1 MKILSS
7 FAKNVDV
14 LLRRATLASVVLGM
28 ISLSGASLGQE
39 IQAPK
44 VTSDLKSADKLDLKS
59 FASATEATIS
69 LMAQPMAVPRPKVST
84 TDQITVKAI
93 HNGTTIAF
101 LLTWKDTEASDA
113 GPLGKFSD
121 AVAIQFPVKD
131 NANPPPI
138 FMGAKDNP
146 VHIWH
151 WRMQYQ
157 IDKERGQRTIKDIYP
172 NMSVDMYPM
181 EFPNIN
187 MEGVS
192 DAQREVYSY
201 GKAAG
206 NPQSYVKKGVDEM
219 LAEGFGSSS
228 VIENVDSDARGV
240 WKDGLWQVVI
250 TRPLQRENG
259 SVLTPGQN
267 SAAGFAVWQGG
278 KDEVGSRKSLTMA
291 WTPLILAK

>member
-1 MKILSS
+1 MQIYSNLSRVGSRIL
-7 FAKNVDV
+7 FV
-14 LLRRATLASVVLGM
+14 
-28 ISLSGASLGQE
+28 LSGLTLLEGITQAQE
-39 IQAPK
+39 LQIPRVSGELRNANTIDEKMFDSAPA
-44 VTSDLKSADKLDLKS
+44 VTV
-59 FASATEATIS
+59 S
-69 LMAQPMAVPRPKVST
+69 LMAQPMAVPRPKTTT
-84 TDQITVKAI
+84 TDQLTVKAV
-93 HNGTTIAF
+93 HNGTAIAF
-101 LLTWKDTEASDA
+101 LLSWKDTEISEA

-121 AVAIQFPVKD
+121 ACAIQFPVKD
-131 NANPPPI
+131 NLNPPPI

-157 IDKERGQRTIKDIYP
+157 TDKEKGKRTIKDIYP

-181 EFPNIN
+181 EFPNVTID
-187 MEGVS
+187 GIG

-206 NPQSYVKKGVDEM
+206 NPQSYVKTGVDEM
-219 LAEGFGSSS
+219 MAEGFGSSS
-228 VIENVDSDARGV
+228 VIENVDSDAHGI
-240 WKDGLWQVVI
+240 WKDGVWTLII

-291 WTPLILAK
+291 WTTLVIAK